1 MNTRTSFLHLSIL
14 FVLTFLLT
22 NCSSD
27 DPQPSVEA
35 PESYAFTRNG
45 QTTVSFSGQTD
56 RINMATE
63 LINGMKDF
71 DNATKQSL
79 LEMFRNESESGD
91 DVSPFADAGLNAST
105 KSVKSKVAASKD
117 LFSTNT
123 TESSEIKADFEA
135 WINAQ
140 VDEVFPNKETLAEAG
155 VAGQVADGSST
166 RYVNAD
172 GLEYNQAVN
181 KGLIGALM
189 ADQILNNYL
198 STAVLDEAENVANN
212 DNEVLDGSSNY
223 TTMEHKWDEAYGY
236 LYGTSADAT
245 DPNNTIGSDDSFLNK
260 YLGSVNSDDDF
271 NTYAE
276 EIFDA
281 FKLGRAAIV
290 AKNYTTRDAQV
301 AIIRER
307 ISEVIAIRAVYYL
320 QQGKTKLSATNGNS
334 AAFHAL
340 SEAYGFIY
348 SLRFT
353 RKPEGSTSFF
363 AKAEVDAMLGK
374 LMGGTNGLWS
384 VTGTAL
390 DEISADIAE
399 KFSFTVE
406 QAGS

>member
-1 MNTRTSFLHLSIL
+1 MNTRTNFLHLSIL
-14 FVLTFLLT
+14 FVLTLLLT

-27 DPQPSVEA
+27 DPQPSVEV
-35 PESYAFTRNG
+35 PESYSFTRNG

-56 RINMATE
+56 RINMAAE

-79 LEMFRNESESGD
+79 LEMFRNESENGD

-290 AKNYTTRDAQV
+290 AKDYTTRDAQV

-307 ISEVIAIRAVYYL
+307 VSEVIAIRAVYYL

-384 VTGTAL
+384 VTGTTL

>member
-1 MNTRTSFLHLSIL
+1 MNTRTNFLHLSIF
-14 FVLTFLLT
+14 FVLTLLLT

-35 PESYAFTRNG
+35 PESYSFTRNG

-56 RINMATE
+56 RIKMATE

-79 LEMFRNESESGD
+79 LEMFRNESENGD

-140 VDEVFPNKETLAEAG
+140 VDEVFPNKEKLAEAG
-155 VAGQVADGSST
+155 VAGQVTDGSST

-181 KGLIGALM
+181 KSLIGALM

-236 LYGTSADAT
+236 LYGTSADVT

-260 YLGSVNSDDDF
+260 YLGSVNTDDDF

-290 AKNYTTRDAQV
+290 AKDYTTRDAQV

-320 QQGKTKLSATNGNS
+320 QQGKNKLSATNGNS

-353 RKPEGSTSFF
+353 RKLEGSTSYF
-363 AKAEVDAMLGK
+363 AKVEVDAMLGK
-374 LMGGTNGLWS
+374 LMGGTDGLWS
-384 VTGTAL
+384 VTGNTL
-390 DEISADIAE
+390 DEISTDIAE